1 MRCFQKNWP
10 KNKQKIFLKNKFMI
24 TIKKSNERGFAD
36 HGWLKSFH
44 TFSFANYYDPRY
56 MHFGNLRVINED
68 RIAAG
73 QGFGKHPHSDMEI
86 ITYVISGALSHQDSM
101 GNSSTILPGEVQIM
115 SAGTGVFHSEFN
127 HEKTNQTHLLQIWIL
142 PKVKQIEPR
151 YDQKSFAQSF
161 DKNDL
166 VLVVSGS
173 SRDGPIMINQ
183 DAEIF
188 LGKFAAQK
196 NLDFAIKK
204 DRKIWIQII
213 SGKILLNDIE
223 LENGD
228 AASIEDEK
236 IINLKAEKNSEF
248 LLFDL

>member
-1 MRCFQKNWP
+1 
-10 KNKQKIFLKNKFMI
+10 MI
-24 TIKKSNERGFAD
+24 TIRKSNERGAAN

-44 TFSFANYYDPRY
+44 TFSFANYYDPEH

-68 RIAAG
+68 YIAAG

-127 HEKTNQTHLLQIWIL
+127 HEKDRETHLLQIWIL
-142 PKVKQIEPR
+142 PKLKQIKPR
-151 YDQKSFAQSF
+151 YDQKSFTKDFES
-161 DKNDL
+161 NDF

-173 SRDGPIMINQ
+173 GRDGSIQINQ

-188 LGKFAAQK
+188 SAKFLAGKKF
-196 NLDFAIKK
+196 DFAVKPQ
-204 DRKIWIQII
+204 RKIWLQMVA
-213 SGKILLNDIE
+213 GKISLNDQM

-228 AASIEDEK
+228 AAAIDDEK
-236 IINLKAEKNSEF
+236 EITIIAKENAEF

>member
-1 MRCFQKNWP
+1 MI
-10 KNKQKIFLKNKFMI
+10 KIR
-24 TIKKSNERGFAD
+24 KSSERGFAN

-44 TFSFANYYDPRY
+44 TFSFASYYDPAH

-68 RIAAG
+68 YIAAG
-73 QGFGKHPHSDMEI
+73 AGFGKHPHDNMEI

-127 HEKTNQTHLLQIWIL
+127 HEQHGDTHLLQIWIL
-142 PKVKQIEPR
+142 PKLKNIAPR
-151 YDQKSFAQSF
+151 YGQKSFADDF
-161 DKNDL
+161 KKNDF

-173 SRDGPIMINQ
+173 GRNGSIEINQ

-188 LGKFAAQK
+188 VGKFPAK
-196 NLDFAIKK
+196 KTIDFAIKEE
-204 DRKIWIQII
+204 RKIWIQMI
-213 SGKILLNDIE
+213 SGKISMNGLA

-228 AASIEDEK
+228 AAAIVEESKIKIEAEEK
-236 IINLKAEKNSEF
+236 SEF

>member
-1 MRCFQKNWP
+1 MI
-10 KNKQKIFLKNKFMI
+10 KIR
-24 TIKKSNERGFAD
+24 KSSARGFAN

-44 TFSFANYYDPRY
+44 TFSFASYYDPAH

-68 RIAAG
+68 FIAAG
-73 QGFGKHPHSDMEI
+73 AGFGKHPHENMEI

-127 HEKTNQTHLLQIWIL
+127 HEKDSETHLLQIWIF
-142 PKVKQIEPR
+142 PKVKNIAPR
-151 YDQKSFAQSF
+151 YGQKSFVKDF
-161 DKNDL
+161 DRNDF

-173 SRDGPIMINQ
+173 GRDGSIQINQ

-188 LGKFAAQK
+188 LAKFAA
-196 NLDFAIKK
+196 KK
-204 DRKIWIQII
+204 TFDLVIERSRKIWIQMI
-213 SGKILLNDIE
+213 SGKIVVNGQE
-223 LENGD
+223 LTNGD
-228 AASIEDEK
+228 AAAITDAVLVNIEAKEK
-236 IINLKAEKNSEF
+236 SEF